1 MVYAGIDPGQK
12 GGISLVEVHHGLVSV
27 IECWAMP
34 DSHKKLREI
43 FEKIKEYKAVCIIEK
58 SQPMPKQ
65 GVTST
70 FTYGMGYGVMLG
82 LMIAF
87 EIPYHEI
94 RPAIWKKEIMAGEK
108 DKKDKKVAI
117 KVCERMFPEANL
129 LPTERSK
136 VPSDGMAESCLIA
149 DYGRR
154 KNL

>member
-12 GGISLVEVHHGLVSV
+12 GGISLVEVANGTVSV
-27 IECWAMP
+27 IQCWAMP
-34 DSHKKLREI
+34 SSYKELRGI
-43 FEKIKEYKAVCIIEK
+43 FEYIQNRKAVCIIEK

-70 FTYGMGYGVMLG
+70 FTYGVGYGVMLG